1 MPTALGTELW
11 LEIKVGEDLEVTSFE
26 VLKPTSS
33 IHEFI
38 EPLVVGKIKYALVSS
53 NSKHMQILRIA
64 VLS

>member
-1 MPTALGTELW
+1 M
-11 LEIKVGEDLEVTSFE
+11 EIKVGEDLKVTSFE

-38 EPLVVGKIKYALVSS
+38 EPFVVGKIRCALVSS